1 MTDRERVETIRRTL
15 KEKGYNSRRVGVTY
29 QISGYSAIIRVTIKE
44 AGIDKSEIENIVK
57 HFSEIDRDERTGEIL
72 EGGNTFVSVNYDYK
86 LSA

>member
-1 MTDRERVETIRRTL
+1 MTDRERVEAIRKTL

-29 QISGYSAIIRVTIKE
+29 QIAGYSAIIRVTIKE
-44 AGIDKSEIENIVK
+44 SGIAKSEIENIVK
-57 HFSEIDRDERTGEIL
+57 HFNEIDRDERTGEIL

>member
-1 MTDRERVETIRRTL
+1 MTDRERVEAIRKML

-29 QISGYSAIIRVTIKE
+29 QVAGYSAIIRVTIKE
-44 AGIDKSEIENIVK
+44 SGIDKSEIEYIVK
-57 HFSEIDRDERTGEIL
+57 HFNEIDRDERTGEIL